1 MSKYFTIML
10 FAALTITG
18 CRTPVPD
25 QKSESNPGQESLH
38 FAPVSAAGTAAS
50 ADVSDFTLQTSMVDG
65 RMAYVGR
72 GGDIDGIVNPDLV
85 VHAGAAVRVT
95 VINGD
100 GMPHDLS
107 IPDLGL
113 RTSLINNKDDSA
125 ELSFTVSETQEG
137 TYAYFCT
144 VSGHRQAGMEGKL
157 LVHSNSESASI
168 TDNREKR

>member
-1 MSKYFTIML
+1 
-10 FAALTITG
+10 
-18 CRTPVPD
+18 
-25 QKSESNPGQESLH
+25 
-38 FAPVSAAGTAAS
+38 
-50 ADVSDFTLQTSMVDG
+50 VSDFTLQTSMVDG